1 MRILQLSSA
10 QAFGGGERHLADLA
24 NTLAARGH
32 EVHAILRP
40 HSPLNKELVGLP
52 LENIAKLPLRN
63 AFDAGSARKLDR
75 YVREHKIQILHAH
88 MARDYPLASYATRRN
103 PGSKLIITRH
113 VLFPLN
119 RFHSLT
125 LSHVARIIAVSEP
138 VARELR
144 ASVSIPAKRIVVIPN
159 GIDVQRFEQAT
170 SQSERLSFRRQ
181 WKIPEQGSLIG
192 TVGEI
197 KPLKGHEEFLR
208 AAAIIRR
215 RLPAVLFLI
224 AGMDNSRSKE
234 NLAGLEEL
242 IAQLD
247 LSGSVYIAGWI
258 EDLASLYRTLD
269 VFVSASRTESFGLAI
284 AEAMA
289 AATAV
294 VATKTEGAG
303 EIITSE
309 TGLLVPIGDVEG
321 LAEAVID
328 LLDHENKRLRLAT
341 SGRERIRE
349 RFSLERMVEET
360 ESIYREVLN
369 DSLHHE

>member
-1 MRILQLSSA
+1 M
-10 QAFGGGERHLADLA
+10 
-24 NTLAARGH
+24 
-32 EVHAILRP
+32 LRP
-40 HSPLNKELVGLP
+40 HSPLNKELAGLP
-52 LENIAKLPLRN
+52 RENIAKLPLRN
-63 AFDAGSARKLDR
+63 AFDAGSARKLDH

-88 MARDYPLASYATRRN
+88 MARDYPLASYAARRN

-125 LSHVARIIAVSEP
+125 LSNVARIIAVSEP

-144 ASVSIPAKRIVVIPN
+144 ARVSVPAERIVVIPN
-159 GIDVQRFEQAT
+159 GISVQRFEQAT
-170 SQSERLSFRRQ
+170 SLSERLALRGQ
-181 WKIPEQGSLIG
+181 WKIPEEGSLIG
-192 TVGEI
+192 TVGEL

-215 RLPAVLFLI
+215 RLPAAQFLI
-224 AGMDNSRSKE
+224 AGMDTSRSKD
-234 NLAGLEEL
+234 NLAALEEL
-242 IAQLD
+242 IAHLD
-247 LSGSVYIAGWI
+247 LSGSVHIAGWI
-258 EDLASLYRTLD
+258 DDLASLYRALD

-294 VATKTEGAG
+294 VATKTEGAA
-303 EIITSE
+303 EIITNGE

-321 LAEAVID
+321 LAAAVID
-328 LLDHENKRLRLAT
+328 LLDDENKRVRLAT
-341 SGRERIRE
+341 SARERIRE

-360 ESIYREVLN
+360 ESTYREALN
-369 DSLHHE
+369 D